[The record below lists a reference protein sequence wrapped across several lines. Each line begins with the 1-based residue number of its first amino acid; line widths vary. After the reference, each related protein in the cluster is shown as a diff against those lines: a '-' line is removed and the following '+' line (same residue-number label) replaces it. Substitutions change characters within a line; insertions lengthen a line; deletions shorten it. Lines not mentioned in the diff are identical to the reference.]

1 MMTTGRSTA
10 ARTRCAAVLVAI
22 ALGSLFAACGDNDV
36 DPEATRDTVEE
47 RAGDAREQ
55 AENAFASLRTDAER
69 LLDQF
74 QTRNAPEAKQQL
86 LDQCRDVLERLR
98 RANSENVGRVQSLCD
113 RIRDTDPANSSI
125 WREVRDEINKLK
137 EN

>member
-1 MMTTGRSTA
+1 MMPTGRPTA
-10 ARTRCAAVLVAI
+10 ARTRCAVVLVAI
-22 ALGSLFAACGDNDV
+22 ALGTLLAGCGDNDV
-36 DPEATRDTVEE
+36 DPQATRDTVEE
-47 RAGDAREQ
+47 SAGDAREQ

-86 LDQCRDVLERLR
+86 LDHCRDVLERLR
-98 RANSENVGRVQSLCD
+98 RANSKNVDRVESICD
-113 RIRDTDPANSSI
+113 RIRDTDPANSST
-125 WREVRDEINKLK
+125 WREVRDEINKLR